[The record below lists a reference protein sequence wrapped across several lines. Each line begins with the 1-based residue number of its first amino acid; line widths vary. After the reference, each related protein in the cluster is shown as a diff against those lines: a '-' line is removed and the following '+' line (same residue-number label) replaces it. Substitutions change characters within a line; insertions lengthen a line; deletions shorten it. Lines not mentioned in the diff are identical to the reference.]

1 MIGRVRVNS
10 WVLGLVLLASGA
22 ASGKEMPVDSER
34 QGAMFKRIFSYDKL
48 LRDSERIVVLV
59 VGASRTGKDVESVAD
74 AFREEGLFPA
84 IVPVGELTDD
94 LTATLSPASTVLYV
108 MPDVDYAA
116 ARDFAERK
124 RFLTVSG
131 LPSLV
136 EAGQVSVS
144 VDVVGERTEVLV
156 NMPRLATEGHALSS
170 ELLKLARVIR

>member
-1 MIGRVRVNS
+1 
-10 WVLGLVLLASGA
+10 
-22 ASGKEMPVDSER
+22 
-34 QGAMFKRIFSYDKL
+34 
-48 LRDSERIVVLV
+48 
-59 VGASRTGKDVESVAD
+59 
-74 AFREEGLFPA
+74 
-84 IVPVGELTDD
+84 
-94 LTATLSPASTVLYV
+94 

-131 LPSLV
+131 LPSIV